1 MGIRVRDDGQIGWDG
16 ANVKIEKL
24 YKITKHAIYL
34 RKLIDSDLM
43 ETWEG
48 FKSKYYR
55 QNIFFNLKPT
65 LRKPWLDKK

>member
-1 MGIRVRDDGQIGWDG
+1 MGIIVRDDGQIGWDG

-24 YKITKHAIYL
+24 NKITKHAIYL

-48 FKSKYYR
+48 FK
-55 QNIFFNLKPT
+55 
-65 LRKPWLDKK
+65 